1 MSNSEDVKNEQSVA
15 IIATVVNLGMIVF
28 AIINGMKMSSLS
40 YDNVLFPNLYAL
52 TALLPFFLAHFLTIS
67 ILYYNVMPDGG
78 HRGIFPFTASMCM
91 FFVSTNIAAILAF
104 AAAIWIPYASIKP
117 KETGSKQGQTALI
130 IVMCGF
136 LIYSLGSPPY
146 DWYYVQPT
154 RTTAV
159 ANTQDDYDYYLA
171 SMRKSGFSSVYIYS
185 SEELATNEAAADS
198 SVQLE
203 RFTHHNITEEAYEQI
218 AYILGKATTE
228 HDAPWGEATPSTTE
242 ITFRLLHNSS
252 EIYFVYYLDKSLSDA
267 PEGFTRIRF
276 AYYGKPSRYLAL
288 ENKYIEELL
297 ELLEECRDESRYD

>member
-1 MSNSEDVKNEQSVA
+1 MNNSEDVKNERSVV

-28 AIINGMKMSSLS
+28 AIINGMKMLSLS

-52 TALLPFFLAHFLTIS
+52 TALLPFFLAHFLIIS

-91 FFVSTNIAAILAF
+91 FFVSTNIIAILAF

-136 LIYSLGSPPY
+136 LIYSLSSPPY

-154 RTTAV
+154 RTATV

-171 SMRKSGFSSVYIYS
+171 SMKKSGFSSVYIYG
-185 SEELATNEAAADS
+185 SEELATNETATEDES
-198 SVQLE
+198 GQVE
-203 RFTHHNITEEAYEQI
+203 FFNYDKITEEALEQI
-218 AYILGKATTE
+218 VDILGKATTE
-228 HDAPWGEATPSTTE
+228 RDASWGEATPSTTE
-242 ITFRLLHNSS
+242 ITFHLLHNSS
-252 EIYFVYYLDKSLSDA
+252 SIYVVYYLDKSLSDT

-276 AYYGKPSRYLAL
+276 LYNSNWRYLAL

-297 ELLEECRDESRYD
+297 ELLEEYRDD